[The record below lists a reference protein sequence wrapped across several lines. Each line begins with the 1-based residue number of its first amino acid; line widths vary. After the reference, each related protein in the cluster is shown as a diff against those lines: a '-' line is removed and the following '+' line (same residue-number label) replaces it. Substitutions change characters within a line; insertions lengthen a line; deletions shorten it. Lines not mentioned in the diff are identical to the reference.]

1 MKFEFPQISK
11 FTLTLLTLIV
21 LGGIFIVLFYPTE
34 SRVAAKWNA
43 KIQVLSTQIEEKRT
57 ERIKARE
64 DYLKLDS
71 TLSGA
76 IVDLISQMNRY
87 EECKANLSIW
97 CDENKNVK
105 MIPSVSA
112 AEETNTTWTVTP
124 AITGVPLWT
133 WDQDIQ
139 IKKEC
144 ELWVRGGKV
153 EWIEFHYT
161 ASQSWTTLTSI
172 KASHEDKYGIDHI
185 GYHYVIKAN
194 GEITSTRDEKCVAAA
209 DKWHKNNYR
218 FIQVAF
224 VGDDKPT
231 EAQTKS
237 MVELTKAIQFRY
249 KLPIDSVSSHQEW
262 GPKSE
267 KENLIYWYGS
277 KANFIKKIR
286 ESQSITIYGKDIK
299 ALSYAWEAW
308 WDIDF
313 IATVWQ
319 ESRFDWWAIGDGW
332 DAHWFCQINKA
343 QNPGWHREYNAFKT
357 WQERMNYCHEL
368 YTYAAS
374 LPWWVGSRFHGYNVR
389 KKHIPFISIK

>member
-11 FTLTLLTLIV
+11 FNATLLTLIV
-21 LGGIFIVLFYPTE
+21 TGGIFIALFYPTE
-34 SRVAAKWNA
+34 SRIIAKWNA
-43 KIQVLSTQIEEKRT
+43 KIQDLSIQIEEKRS
-57 ERIKARE
+57 ERVKARE

-76 IVDLISQMNRY
+76 IVDLISQLNRY
-87 EECKANLSIW
+87 EDCKINVSLW
-97 CDENKNVK
+97 CDDNKTVTVV
-105 MIPSVSA
+105 PSVNA
-112 AEETNTTWTVTP
+112 AEETNITWTGTS
-124 AITGVPLWT
+124 ASSEVPLRT
-133 WDQDIQ
+133 WDKNIQ
-139 IKKEC
+139 IEEC
-144 ELWVRGGKV
+144 DIWVREGKV

-161 ASQSWTTLTSI
+161 ASNDTTLTSI
-172 KASHEDKYGIDHI
+172 KQSHENKYGIDHI

-194 GEITSTRDEKCVAAA
+194 WEITNTRPEKCVAVA

-237 MVELTKAIQFRY
+237 MVELAKAIQFRY

-267 KENLIYWYGS
+267 KENFIYWYGS
-277 KANFIKKIR
+277 KENFIKKIR
-286 ESQSITIYGKDIK
+286 ESQSIQIYGKSSN
-299 ALSYAWEAW
+299 ALTYAWEAW

-313 IATVWQ
+313 IATIWQ
-319 ESRFDWWAIGDGW
+319 ESRFDLNANGDWW
-332 DAHWFCQINKA
+332 DADGFCQINKA
-343 QNPGWHREYNAFKT
+343 QQPGWHKEYHALKT
-357 WQERMNYCHEL
+357 WQERMNYCHEK
-368 YTYAAS
+368 YVYAAS
-374 LPWWVGSRFHGYNVR
+374 LPWGVGSRFHWYNVR